1 MLQLMAEF
9 WNDEQ
14 GAVVTA
20 EVVLLATMGVAGAMV
35 GMHSLAK
42 SVNDELRESSRAFR
56 KLDQSYIH
64 YGFAT
69 KGAAT
74 AGSSFQQQPVEKS
87 LRELRQYEQRLEREL
102 QKVQRERENQERN
115 APRRA
120 KKPAA
125 QAMPE

>member
-1 MLQLMAEF
+1 MLRLIAEF

-20 EVVLLATMGVAGAMV
+20 EVVLLATMGVGGAMV

-74 AGSSFQQQPVEKS
+74 AGSSYQQQPVKKS
-87 LRELRQYEQRLEREL
+87 LQELRQYEQRLEREL
-102 QKVQRERENQERN
+102 RKAQRERENRERN
-115 APRRA
+115 APAEQKNRPR
-120 KKPAA
+120 K
-125 QAMPE
+125 